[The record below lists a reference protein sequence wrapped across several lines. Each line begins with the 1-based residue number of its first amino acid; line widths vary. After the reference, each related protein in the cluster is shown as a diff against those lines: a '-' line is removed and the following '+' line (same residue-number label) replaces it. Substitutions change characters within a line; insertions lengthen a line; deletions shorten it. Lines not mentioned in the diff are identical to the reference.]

1 MSVYNFSPG
10 PSKLHQDVID
20 KVEASIQKY
29 DNTGKSILEISHR
42 SNEFDKL
49 LENIKLNLTT
59 LFNLPEN
66 FDVLL
71 IQGGATF
78 QNTLLPMNIDKNKKI
93 GVLVNGTWG
102 KKTYE
107 DFKKLNPNT
116 DLFEVSK
123 NNLEKY
129 LEKNNFE
136 NLDYLHITS
145 NETIEG
151 IQIKDFNEV
160 AHSNLLVDMSSDLGS
175 YPFSF
180 DKVSYIYAG
189 AQKNMGIPGVT
200 ICLVNKDFLIDVDNS
215 SYLNLKK
222 LTTSNSV
229 LNTPPTFSIFVLNLV
244 TEWMIKSGGLDYFEK
259 KSISQS
265 NELYKFLDENSNLF
279 DFSSELRFRSKSNV
293 VFKFK
298 EDKYN
303 DTFIKQAN
311 DSGII
316 GINGH
321 RSIGGIRVSLFNSV
335 DQPMFN
341 YFMDFLKKV
350 CSWADALTD
359 IGISIIALGVVLEVL
374 FKGAVIPLWPDISVV
389 DNIMGILGGLSNEG
403 LLGLVGAFVLYH
415 ILKKK

>member
-42 SNEFDKL
+42 SNEFDEL

-59 LFNLPEN
+59 LFNIPEN

-123 NNLEKY
+123 NSLEKY

-303 DTFIKQAN
+303 DAFIKQAN

-341 YFMDFLKKV
+341 YFMDFLKKF
-350 CSWADALTD
+350 
-359 IGISIIALGVVLEVL
+359 I
-374 FKGAVIPLWPDISVV
+374 
-389 DNIMGILGGLSNEG
+389 NES
-403 LLGLVGAFVLYH
+403 L
-415 ILKKK
+415 

>member
-42 SNEFDKL
+42 SNEFDEL
-49 LENIKLNLTT
+49 LENIKLNLKT

-66 FDVLL
+66 FDILL

-123 NNLEKY
+123 NNLGEY

-215 SYLNLKK
+215 NYLNLKK

-341 YFMDFLKKV
+341 YFMDFLKKF
-350 CSWADALTD
+350 
-359 IGISIIALGVVLEVL
+359 I
-374 FKGAVIPLWPDISVV
+374 
-389 DNIMGILGGLSNEG
+389 NES
-403 LLGLVGAFVLYH
+403 L
-415 ILKKK
+415 

>member
-42 SNEFDKL
+42 SNEFDEL
-49 LENIKLNLTT
+49 LENIKLNLKT

-123 NNLEKY
+123 NNLGEY

-341 YFMDFLKKV
+341 YFMDFLKKF
-350 CSWADALTD
+350 
-359 IGISIIALGVVLEVL
+359 I
-374 FKGAVIPLWPDISVV
+374 
-389 DNIMGILGGLSNEG
+389 NES
-403 LLGLVGAFVLYH
+403 L
-415 ILKKK
+415 

>member
-42 SNEFDKL
+42 SNEFDEL

-59 LFNLPEN
+59 LFNIPEN

-123 NNLEKY
+123 NNLGEY

-151 IQIKDFNEV
+151 IQIRDINEV

-200 ICLVNKDFLIDVDNS
+200 ICLVNKDFMIDVDNS
-215 SYLNLKK
+215 NYLNLKK

-341 YFMDFLKKV
+341 YFMDFLKKF
-350 CSWADALTD
+350 
-359 IGISIIALGVVLEVL
+359 I
-374 FKGAVIPLWPDISVV
+374 
-389 DNIMGILGGLSNEG
+389 NES
-403 LLGLVGAFVLYH
+403 L
-415 ILKKK
+415 

>member
-42 SNEFDKL
+42 SNEFDEL

-59 LFNLPEN
+59 LFNLPKN

-123 NNLEKY
+123 NNLGEY

-160 AHSNLLVDMSSDLGS
+160 ANSNLLVDMSSDLGS

-265 NELYKFLDENSNLF
+265 NELYKFLDENPNLF

-341 YFMDFLKKV
+341 YFMDFLKKY
-350 CSWADALTD
+350 
-359 IGISIIALGVVLEVL
+359 I
-374 FKGAVIPLWPDISVV
+374 
-389 DNIMGILGGLSNEG
+389 NES
-403 LLGLVGAFVLYH
+403 L
-415 ILKKK
+415 

>member
-29 DNTGKSILEISHR
+29 GNTGKSILEISHR

-123 NNLEKY
+123 NNLGEY

-215 SYLNLKK
+215 NYLNLKK

-341 YFMDFLKKV
+341 YFMDFLKKF
-350 CSWADALTD
+350 
-359 IGISIIALGVVLEVL
+359 I
-374 FKGAVIPLWPDISVV
+374 
-389 DNIMGILGGLSNEG
+389 NES
-403 LLGLVGAFVLYH
+403 L
-415 ILKKK
+415 

>member
-29 DNTGKSILEISHR
+29 GNTGKSILEISHR
-42 SNEFDKL
+42 SNEFDEL

-123 NNLEKY
+123 NNLGEY
-129 LEKNNFE
+129 LEKNNFK

-215 SYLNLKK
+215 NYLNLKK

-341 YFMDFLKKV
+341 YFMDFLKKF
-350 CSWADALTD
+350 
-359 IGISIIALGVVLEVL
+359 I
-374 FKGAVIPLWPDISVV
+374 
-389 DNIMGILGGLSNEG
+389 NES
-403 LLGLVGAFVLYH
+403 L
-415 ILKKK
+415 

>member
-29 DNTGKSILEISHR
+29 GNTGKSILEISHR
-42 SNEFDKL
+42 SKEFDEL

-123 NNLEKY
+123 NNLGEY
-129 LEKNNFE
+129 LEKNNFK

-215 SYLNLKK
+215 NYLNLKK

-341 YFMDFLKKV
+341 YFMDFLKKY
-350 CSWADALTD
+350 
-359 IGISIIALGVVLEVL
+359 I
-374 FKGAVIPLWPDISVV
+374 
-389 DNIMGILGGLSNEG
+389 NES
-403 LLGLVGAFVLYH
+403 L
-415 ILKKK
+415 

>member
-29 DNTGKSILEISHR
+29 GNTGKSILEISHR
-42 SNEFDKL
+42 SKEFDEL

-123 NNLEKY
+123 NNLGEY
-129 LEKNNFE
+129 LEKNNFK

-215 SYLNLKK
+215 NYLNLKK

-341 YFMDFLKKV
+341 YFMGFLKKF
-350 CSWADALTD
+350 
-359 IGISIIALGVVLEVL
+359 I
-374 FKGAVIPLWPDISVV
+374 
-389 DNIMGILGGLSNEG
+389 NES
-403 LLGLVGAFVLYH
+403 L
-415 ILKKK
+415 

>member
-29 DNTGKSILEISHR
+29 GNTGKSILEISHR
-42 SNEFDKL
+42 SKEFDEL

-123 NNLEKY
+123 NNLGEY
-129 LEKNNFE
+129 LEKNNFK

-215 SYLNLKK
+215 NYLNLKK
-222 LTTSNSV
+222 LTSSNSV

-265 NELYKFLDENSNLF
+265 NELYKFLDENSHLF
-279 DFSSELRFRSKSNV
+279 DISSELRFRSKSNV

-341 YFMDFLKKV
+341 YFMDFLKKF
-350 CSWADALTD
+350 
-359 IGISIIALGVVLEVL
+359 I
-374 FKGAVIPLWPDISVV
+374 
-389 DNIMGILGGLSNEG
+389 NES
-403 LLGLVGAFVLYH
+403 L
-415 ILKKK
+415 

>member
-29 DNTGKSILEISHR
+29 GNTGKSILEISHR
-42 SNEFDKL
+42 SNEFDEL
-49 LENIKLNLTT
+49 LENIKLNLKT

-66 FDVLL
+66 FDILL

-215 SYLNLKK
+215 NYLNLKK

-341 YFMDFLKKV
+341 YFMDFLKKF
-350 CSWADALTD
+350 
-359 IGISIIALGVVLEVL
+359 I
-374 FKGAVIPLWPDISVV
+374 
-389 DNIMGILGGLSNEG
+389 NES
-403 LLGLVGAFVLYH
+403 L
-415 ILKKK
+415 

>member
-29 DNTGKSILEISHR
+29 NNTGKSILEISHR
-42 SNEFDKL
+42 SNEFDEL

-116 DLFEVSK
+116 ELFEVSK
-123 NNLEKY
+123 NNLGEY

-160 AHSNLLVDMSSDLGS
+160 EHSNLLVDMSSDLGS

-200 ICLVNKDFLIDVDNS
+200 ICLINKDFLIDVDNS

-279 DFSSELRFRSKSNV
+279 DFSSEMRFRSKSNV

-341 YFMDFLKKV
+341 YFMDFLKKF
-350 CSWADALTD
+350 
-359 IGISIIALGVVLEVL
+359 I
-374 FKGAVIPLWPDISVV
+374 
-389 DNIMGILGGLSNEG
+389 NES
-403 LLGLVGAFVLYH
+403 L
-415 ILKKK
+415 

>member
-42 SNEFDKL
+42 SNEFDEL
-49 LENIKLNLTT
+49 LENIELNLTT

-78 QNTLLPMNIDKNKKI
+78 QNTLLPMNIDKSKRI

-116 DLFEVSK
+116 ELFEVSK
-123 NNLEKY
+123 NNLGEY
-129 LEKNNFE
+129 LEQNNFE

-151 IQIKDFNEV
+151 IQINDFNEV

-215 SYLNLKK
+215 NYLNLKK

-265 NELYKFLDENSNLF
+265 NELYKFIDENSDFF

-341 YFMDFLKKV
+341 YFMDFLKKF
-350 CSWADALTD
+350 
-359 IGISIIALGVVLEVL
+359 I
-374 FKGAVIPLWPDISVV
+374 
-389 DNIMGILGGLSNEG
+389 NES
-403 LLGLVGAFVLYH
+403 L
-415 ILKKK
+415 

>member
-29 DNTGKSILEISHR
+29 NNTGKSILEISHR
-42 SNEFDKL
+42 SNEFDEL

-59 LFNLPEN
+59 LFNIPEN

-116 DLFEVSK
+116 ELFEVSK
-123 NNLEKY
+123 NNLGEY

-160 AHSNLLVDMSSDLGS
+160 EHSNLLVDMSSDLGS

-200 ICLVNKDFLIDVDNS
+200 ICLINKDFLIDVDNS

-341 YFMDFLKKV
+341 YFMDFLKKF
-350 CSWADALTD
+350 
-359 IGISIIALGVVLEVL
+359 I
-374 FKGAVIPLWPDISVV
+374 
-389 DNIMGILGGLSNEG
+389 NES
-403 LLGLVGAFVLYH
+403 L
-415 ILKKK
+415 

>member
-42 SNEFDKL
+42 SNEFDEL
-49 LENIKLNLTT
+49 LENIKLNFTT

-116 DLFEVSK
+116 ELFEVSK
-123 NNLEKY
+123 NNLGEY

-215 SYLNLKK
+215 NYLNLKK

-341 YFMDFLKKV
+341 YFMDFLKKF
-350 CSWADALTD
+350 
-359 IGISIIALGVVLEVL
+359 I
-374 FKGAVIPLWPDISVV
+374 
-389 DNIMGILGGLSNEG
+389 NES
-403 LLGLVGAFVLYH
+403 L
-415 ILKKK
+415 

>member
-42 SNEFDKL
+42 SNEFEEL

-78 QNTLLPMNIDKNKKI
+78 QNTLLPMNIEKNKKI

-116 DLFEVSK
+116 ELFEVSK
-123 NNLEKY
+123 NNLGEY

-145 NETIEG
+145 NETIQG

-160 AHSNLLVDMSSDLGS
+160 AHSNLVVDMSSDLGS

-180 DKVSYIYAG
+180 DKLSYIYAG

-200 ICLVNKDFLIDVDNS
+200 ICLINKDFLIDVDNS

-321 RSIGGIRVSLFNSV
+321 RSIGGIRISLFNSV

-341 YFMDFLKKV
+341 YLMDFLKKF
-350 CSWADALTD
+350 
-359 IGISIIALGVVLEVL
+359 I
-374 FKGAVIPLWPDISVV
+374 
-389 DNIMGILGGLSNEG
+389 NES
-403 LLGLVGAFVLYH
+403 L
-415 ILKKK
+415 

>member
-20 KVEASIQKY
+20 EVEASIQKY

-42 SNEFDKL
+42 SNEFEEL
-49 LENIKLNLTT
+49 LKNINLNLTT

-123 NNLEKY
+123 NNLGEY
-129 LEKNNFE
+129 LENNNFE
-136 NLDYLHITS
+136 HLDYLHITS

-215 SYLNLKK
+215 NYLNLKK

-341 YFMDFLKKV
+341 YFMDFLKKF
-350 CSWADALTD
+350 
-359 IGISIIALGVVLEVL
+359 I
-374 FKGAVIPLWPDISVV
+374 
-389 DNIMGILGGLSNEG
+389 NES
-403 LLGLVGAFVLYH
+403 L
-415 ILKKK
+415 

>member
-29 DNTGKSILEISHR
+29 GNTGKSILEISHR
-42 SNEFDKL
+42 SNEFDEL

-116 DLFEVSK
+116 ELFEVSK
-123 NNLEKY
+123 NNLGDY

-200 ICLVNKDFLIDVDNS
+200 ICLINKDFLIDVDNS

-279 DFSSELRFRSKSNV
+279 DFSSEMRFRSKSNV

-341 YFMDFLKKV
+341 YFMDFLKKF
-350 CSWADALTD
+350 
-359 IGISIIALGVVLEVL
+359 I
-374 FKGAVIPLWPDISVV
+374 
-389 DNIMGILGGLSNEG
+389 NES
-403 LLGLVGAFVLYH
+403 L
-415 ILKKK
+415 

>member
-42 SNEFDKL
+42 SDEFDEL

-123 NNLEKY
+123 NNLGEY

-222 LTTSNSV
+222 LTTSNSI

-341 YFMDFLKKV
+341 YFMDFLKKF
-350 CSWADALTD
+350 
-359 IGISIIALGVVLEVL
+359 I
-374 FKGAVIPLWPDISVV
+374 
-389 DNIMGILGGLSNEG
+389 NES
-403 LLGLVGAFVLYH
+403 L
-415 ILKKK
+415 

>member
-222 LTTSNSV
+222 LTTANSV

-341 YFMDFLKKV
+341 YFMDFLKKY
-350 CSWADALTD
+350 
-359 IGISIIALGVVLEVL
+359 I
-374 FKGAVIPLWPDISVV
+374 
-389 DNIMGILGGLSNEG
+389 NES
-403 LLGLVGAFVLYH
+403 L
-415 ILKKK
+415 

>member
-42 SNEFDKL
+42 SNEFEEL

-78 QNTLLPMNIDKNKKI
+78 QNTLIPMNIDKNKKI

-116 DLFEVSK
+116 ELFEVSK
-123 NNLEKY
+123 NNLGEY

-160 AHSNLLVDMSSDLGS
+160 AHSNLVVDMSSDLGS

-180 DKVSYIYAG
+180 DKLSYIYAG

-200 ICLVNKDFLIDVDNS
+200 ICLINKDFLIDVDNS

-321 RSIGGIRVSLFNSV
+321 RSIGGIRISLFNSV

-341 YFMDFLKKV
+341 YLMDFLKKF
-350 CSWADALTD
+350 
-359 IGISIIALGVVLEVL
+359 I
-374 FKGAVIPLWPDISVV
+374 
-389 DNIMGILGGLSNEG
+389 NES
-403 LLGLVGAFVLYH
+403 L
-415 ILKKK
+415 

>member
-29 DNTGKSILEISHR
+29 GNTGKSILEISHR
-42 SNEFDKL
+42 SKEFDEL

-123 NNLEKY
+123 NNLGEY
-129 LEKNNFE
+129 LEKNNFK

-215 SYLNLKK
+215 NYLNLKK

-341 YFMDFLKKV
+341 YFMDFLKKF
-350 CSWADALTD
+350 
-359 IGISIIALGVVLEVL
+359 I
-374 FKGAVIPLWPDISVV
+374 
-389 DNIMGILGGLSNEG
+389 NES
-403 LLGLVGAFVLYH
+403 L
-415 ILKKK
+415 

>member
-42 SNEFDKL
+42 SNEFDEL

-59 LFNLPEN
+59 LFNLPKN

-116 DLFEVSK
+116 DLLEVSK
-123 NNLEKY
+123 NNLGEY

-180 DKVSYIYAG
+180 DKLSYIYAG

-341 YFMDFLKKV
+341 YFMDFLKKF
-350 CSWADALTD
+350 
-359 IGISIIALGVVLEVL
+359 I
-374 FKGAVIPLWPDISVV
+374 
-389 DNIMGILGGLSNEG
+389 NES
-403 LLGLVGAFVLYH
+403 L
-415 ILKKK
+415 

>member
-29 DNTGKSILEISHR
+29 GNTGKSILEISHR
-42 SNEFDKL
+42 SKEFDEL

-123 NNLEKY
+123 NNLGEY

-160 AHSNLLVDMSSDLGS
+160 ANSNLLVDMSSDLGS

-200 ICLVNKDFLIDVDNS
+200 ICLVNKEFLIDVDNS

-341 YFMDFLKKV
+341 YFMDFLKKY
-350 CSWADALTD
+350 
-359 IGISIIALGVVLEVL
+359 I
-374 FKGAVIPLWPDISVV
+374 
-389 DNIMGILGGLSNEG
+389 NES
-403 LLGLVGAFVLYH
+403 L
-415 ILKKK
+415 

>member
-42 SNEFDKL
+42 SNEFNEF
-49 LENIKLNLTT
+49 LENINLNLTT

-71 IQGGATF
+71 VQGGATF
-78 QNTLLPMNIDKNKKI
+78 QNTLLPMNIDKNKRI

-123 NNLEKY
+123 NNLGEY

-341 YFMDFLKKV
+341 YFMDFLKKF
-350 CSWADALTD
+350 
-359 IGISIIALGVVLEVL
+359 I
-374 FKGAVIPLWPDISVV
+374 
-389 DNIMGILGGLSNEG
+389 NES
-403 LLGLVGAFVLYH
+403 L
-415 ILKKK
+415 

>member
-42 SNEFDKL
+42 SNEFNEL

-59 LFNLPEN
+59 LFHLPEN

-123 NNLEKY
+123 NNLGEY

-303 DTFIKQAN
+303 DSFINQAS

-341 YFMDFLKKV
+341 YFMDFLKKF
-350 CSWADALTD
+350 L
-359 IGISIIALGVVLEVL
+359 
-374 FKGAVIPLWPDISVV
+374 
-389 DNIMGILGGLSNEG
+389 NES
-403 LLGLVGAFVLYH
+403 L
-415 ILKKK
+415 

>member
-42 SNEFDKL
+42 SNEFNEL

-59 LFNLPEN
+59 LFNLPKN

-123 NNLEKY
+123 NNLGEY

-341 YFMDFLKKV
+341 YFMDFLKKF
-350 CSWADALTD
+350 
-359 IGISIIALGVVLEVL
+359 I
-374 FKGAVIPLWPDISVV
+374 
-389 DNIMGILGGLSNEG
+389 NES
-403 LLGLVGAFVLYH
+403 L
-415 ILKKK
+415 

>member
-29 DNTGKSILEISHR
+29 NNTGKSILEISHR
-42 SNEFDKL
+42 SNEFDEL

-116 DLFEVSK
+116 ELFEVSK
-123 NNLEKY
+123 NNLGEY

-160 AHSNLLVDMSSDLGS
+160 EHSNLLVDMSSDLGS

-215 SYLNLKK
+215 NYLNLKK

-279 DFSSELRFRSKSNV
+279 DFSSEMRFRSKSNV

-341 YFMDFLKKV
+341 YFMDFLKKF
-350 CSWADALTD
+350 
-359 IGISIIALGVVLEVL
+359 I
-374 FKGAVIPLWPDISVV
+374 
-389 DNIMGILGGLSNEG
+389 NES
-403 LLGLVGAFVLYH
+403 L
-415 ILKKK
+415 

>member
-29 DNTGKSILEISHR
+29 GNTGKSVLEISHR
-42 SNEFDKL
+42 SKEFDEL

-123 NNLEKY
+123 NNLGEY
-129 LEKNNFE
+129 LEKNNFK

-215 SYLNLKK
+215 NYLNLKK

-341 YFMDFLKKV
+341 YFMDFLKKF
-350 CSWADALTD
+350 
-359 IGISIIALGVVLEVL
+359 I
-374 FKGAVIPLWPDISVV
+374 
-389 DNIMGILGGLSNEG
+389 NES
-403 LLGLVGAFVLYH
+403 L
-415 ILKKK
+415 

>member
-42 SNEFDKL
+42 SNEFDEL

-59 LFNLPEN
+59 LFNLPKN

-123 NNLEKY
+123 NNLGEY

-145 NETIEG
+145 NETIE
-151 IQIKDFNEV
+151 
-160 AHSNLLVDMSSDLGS
+160 
-175 YPFSF
+175 
-180 DKVSYIYAG
+180 
-189 AQKNMGIPGVT
+189 
-200 ICLVNKDFLIDVDNS
+200 
-215 SYLNLKK
+215 
-222 LTTSNSV
+222 
-229 LNTPPTFSIFVLNLV
+229 
-244 TEWMIKSGGLDYFEK
+244 
-259 KSISQS
+259 
-265 NELYKFLDENSNLF
+265 
-279 DFSSELRFRSKSNV
+279 
-293 VFKFK
+293 
-298 EDKYN
+298 
-303 DTFIKQAN
+303 
-311 DSGII
+311 
-316 GINGH
+316 
-321 RSIGGIRVSLFNSV
+321 
-335 DQPMFN
+335 
-341 YFMDFLKKV
+341 
-350 CSWADALTD
+350 
-359 IGISIIALGVVLEVL
+359 
-374 FKGAVIPLWPDISVV
+374 
-389 DNIMGILGGLSNEG
+389 
-403 LLGLVGAFVLYH
+403 
-415 ILKKK
+415 

>member
-29 DNTGKSILEISHR
+29 GNTGKSILEISHR
-42 SNEFDKL
+42 SKEFDEL

-123 NNLEKY
+123 NNLGEY
-129 LEKNNFE
+129 LEKNNFK

-215 SYLNLKK
+215 NYLNLKK

-335 DQPMFN
+335 DQQMFD
-341 YFMDFLKKV
+341 YFMDFLKKF
-350 CSWADALTD
+350 
-359 IGISIIALGVVLEVL
+359 I
-374 FKGAVIPLWPDISVV
+374 
-389 DNIMGILGGLSNEG
+389 NES
-403 LLGLVGAFVLYH
+403 L
-415 ILKKK
+415 

>member
-42 SNEFDKL
+42 SNEFDEL

-116 DLFEVSK
+116 NLFEVSK
-123 NNLEKY
+123 NNLGEY

-298 EDKYN
+298 EDKFN

-321 RSIGGIRVSLFNSV
+321 RSIGGIRISLFNSV

-341 YFMDFLKKV
+341 YFMDFLKKF
-350 CSWADALTD
+350 
-359 IGISIIALGVVLEVL
+359 I
-374 FKGAVIPLWPDISVV
+374 
-389 DNIMGILGGLSNEG
+389 NES
-403 LLGLVGAFVLYH
+403 L
-415 ILKKK
+415 

>member
-42 SNEFDKL
+42 SNEFDEL
-49 LENIKLNLTT
+49 LENIELNLTT

-78 QNTLLPMNIDKNKKI
+78 QNTLLPMNIDKSKRI

-116 DLFEVSK
+116 ELFEVSK
-123 NNLEKY
+123 NNLGEY
-129 LEKNNFE
+129 LEKNNFK

-151 IQIKDFNEV
+151 IQINDFNEV

-215 SYLNLKK
+215 NYLNLKK

-265 NELYKFLDENSNLF
+265 NELYKFIDENSDFF

-341 YFMDFLKKV
+341 YFMDFLKKF
-350 CSWADALTD
+350 
-359 IGISIIALGVVLEVL
+359 I
-374 FKGAVIPLWPDISVV
+374 
-389 DNIMGILGGLSNEG
+389 NES
-403 LLGLVGAFVLYH
+403 L
-415 ILKKK
+415 

>member
-42 SNEFDKL
+42 SNEFDEL

-59 LFNLPEN
+59 LFNLPKN

-78 QNTLLPMNIDKNKKI
+78 QNTLLAMNIDKNEKI

-123 NNLEKY
+123 NNLGEY

-341 YFMDFLKKV
+341 YFMDFLKKY
-350 CSWADALTD
+350 
-359 IGISIIALGVVLEVL
+359 I
-374 FKGAVIPLWPDISVV
+374 
-389 DNIMGILGGLSNEG
+389 NES
-403 LLGLVGAFVLYH
+403 L
-415 ILKKK
+415 

>member
-42 SNEFDKL
+42 SNEFDEL
-49 LENIKLNLTT
+49 LENIKLNFTT

-78 QNTLLPMNIDKNKKI
+78 QNTLLPMNIDKNKRI

-123 NNLEKY
+123 NNLGEY
-129 LEKNNFE
+129 LEKNNFK

-215 SYLNLKK
+215 NYLNLKK

-341 YFMDFLKKV
+341 YFMDFLKKF
-350 CSWADALTD
+350 
-359 IGISIIALGVVLEVL
+359 I
-374 FKGAVIPLWPDISVV
+374 
-389 DNIMGILGGLSNEG
+389 NES
-403 LLGLVGAFVLYH
+403 L
-415 ILKKK
+415 

>member
-42 SNEFDKL
+42 SNEFDEL

-59 LFNLPEN
+59 LFNLPKN

-123 NNLEKY
+123 NNLGEY

-200 ICLVNKDFLIDVDNS
+200 ICLVNKEFLIDVDNS

-341 YFMDFLKKV
+341 YFMDFLKKF
-350 CSWADALTD
+350 
-359 IGISIIALGVVLEVL
+359 I
-374 FKGAVIPLWPDISVV
+374 
-389 DNIMGILGGLSNEG
+389 NES
-403 LLGLVGAFVLYH
+403 L
-415 ILKKK
+415 

>member
-29 DNTGKSILEISHR
+29 GNTGKSILEISHR

-107 DFKKLNPNT
+107 DFKKINPNT

-123 NNLEKY
+123 NNLGEY
-129 LEKNNFE
+129 LDKNNFK

-215 SYLNLKK
+215 GYLNLKK

-341 YFMDFLKKV
+341 YFMDFLKKF
-350 CSWADALTD
+350 
-359 IGISIIALGVVLEVL
+359 I
-374 FKGAVIPLWPDISVV
+374 
-389 DNIMGILGGLSNEG
+389 NES
-403 LLGLVGAFVLYH
+403 L
-415 ILKKK
+415 

>member
-42 SNEFDKL
+42 SNEFDEL
-49 LENIKLNLTT
+49 LENIKLNLKT

-66 FDVLL
+66 FDILL

-123 NNLEKY
+123 NNLGEY
-129 LEKNNFE
+129 LEKNNFK

-200 ICLVNKDFLIDVDNS
+200 ICLINKDFLIDVDNS

-341 YFMDFLKKV
+341 YFMDFLKKF
-350 CSWADALTD
+350 
-359 IGISIIALGVVLEVL
+359 I
-374 FKGAVIPLWPDISVV
+374 
-389 DNIMGILGGLSNEG
+389 NES
-403 LLGLVGAFVLYH
+403 L
-415 ILKKK
+415 